1 MRRNSKMAM
10 RKVFYGPD
18 GIMLKY
24 ILRMYDKES
33 LLNYARDLEIK
44 RTSGLKKDELAEK
57 IANELLM
64 PTVMRRR
71 IAVLSP
77 ECRILLE
84 RAMREAFI
92 PTPEEM
98 DDALCLHESD
108 YAFLNK
114 REQLD
119 VPVDVKIAYEKIN
132 TPEFRK
138 YARKMSWLSQCLNFG
153 EVFYGVFDKDVLR
166 KIYNVRK
173 GYHISE
179 EQLEKMCSEFPVDM
193 TECHMEEGQRFI
205 VAEYLAYDDRYK
217 NLLDI
222 QAGKD
227 FYIPNAQEVLD
238 YSRNLYLSQ
247 EPAYQNFR
255 EFLQHEIGMT
265 YDEADAEALETW
277 DKIQFDIDFTEIVQ
291 YIIDVY
297 EDLLDG
303 TKIEKIIQLLQE
315 VNNNTRMRIHRGH
328 TPNEMMRKGMEED
341 RFSQKPIVVP
351 GSTEAANLLK
361 SASEELKEM
370 GVCVDFD
377 SNAVIVPNNFS
388 QNNVSGQAANS
399 IKKIYPNDSCP
410 CGSGKKFK
418 KCCGGHGKL

>member
-1 MRRNSKMAM
+1 MAM
-10 RKVFYGPD
+10 RKVFYGPE
-18 GIMLKY
+18 GIMLKH

-153 EVFYGVFDKDVLR
+153 EAFYGVFDKDVLR

-179 EQLEKMCSEFPVDM
+179 EQLEKMCNEFPDDM

-238 YSRNLYLSQ
+238 YARNLYLSQ

-265 YDEADAEALETW
+265 YDEADAEALEIW

-377 SNAVIVPNNFS
+377 SNAVIVPNNSS
-388 QNNVSGQAANS
+388 QNNVSGQVDNS
-399 IKKIYPNDSCP
+399 FKKIYPNDPCP

>member
-1 MRRNSKMAM
+1 MAM
-10 RKVFYGPD
+10 RKVFYGPE
-18 GIMLKY
+18 GIMLRHV
-24 ILRMYDKES
+24 LRMYDKES
-33 LLNYARDLEIK
+33 LLNYARDLEIR
-44 RTSGLKKDELAEK
+44 RTSGLKKDELADK

-84 RAMREAFI
+84 RAMREPFI
-92 PTPEEM
+92 PTPGEM

-119 VPVDVKIAYEKIN
+119 VPIDVKIAYEKLN

-138 YARKMSWLSQCLNFG
+138 YARKMSWLSQCLDFG
-153 EVFYGVFDKDVLR
+153 EAFYGVFDKDVLR
-166 KIYNVRK
+166 KVFNVRK
-173 GYHISE
+173 GFHISE
-179 EQLEKMCSEFPVDM
+179 EELEKLCNEFPDDM

-205 VAEYLAYDDRYK
+205 VAEYLAYSDRYK
-217 NLLDI
+217 DLLDI

-227 FYIPNAQEVLD
+227 FYIPNEQEVRD
-238 YSRNLYLSQ
+238 YARNLYLSQ
-247 EPAYQNFR
+247 KPAYQNFR

-315 VNNNTRMRIHRGH
+315 VNNNTRMQIHRGH

>member
-1 MRRNSKMAM
+1 MAM
-10 RKVFYGPD
+10 RKVFYGPE
-18 GIMLKY
+18 GIMLKH

-84 RAMREAFI
+84 RAMREPLI

-98 DDALCLHESD
+98 DDALFLHESD

-179 EQLEKMCSEFPVDM
+179 EQLEKMCNEFPDDM

-265 YDEADAEALETW
+265 FDEANAEAMEIW

-291 YIIDVY
+291 YFIDVY
-297 EDLLDG
+297 EDLLDDI
-303 TKIEKIIQLLQE
+303 KIEEIIPLLQE
-315 VNNNTRMRIHRGH
+315 LNNSTRMQIHRGH
-328 TPNEMMRKGMEED
+328 TPNEMMRKGMEEG
-341 RFSQKPIVVP
+341 RFSQRPTVVP
-351 GSTEAANLLK
+351 GSAEAASLLK

-377 SNAVIVPNNFS
+377 SNAVIVPNNSS
-388 QNNVSGQAANS
+388 QNNVSGQVANS
-399 IKKIYPNDSCP
+399 FKKIYPNDPCP

-418 KCCGGHGKL
+418 KCCGKHGKL

>member
-1 MRRNSKMAM
+1 MAM

-98 DDALCLHESD
+98 DDALCLHEGD

-179 EQLEKMCSEFPVDM
+179 EQLEKMCNEFPDDM

-205 VAEYLAYDDRYK
+205 VAEYLAYRDRYK
-217 NLLDI
+217 DLLDI

-238 YSRNLYLSQ
+238 YARNLYLSQ

-315 VNNNTRMRIHRGH
+315 VNNNTRMRIHKGH

>member
-1 MRRNSKMAM
+1 MAM
-10 RKVFYGPD
+10 RKVFYGPE
-18 GIMLKY
+18 GIMLRHV
-24 ILRMYDKES
+24 LRMYDKES
-33 LLNYARDLEIK
+33 LLNYARDLEIR
-44 RTSGLKKDELAEK
+44 RTSGLKKDELADK

-84 RAMREAFI
+84 RAMREPFI

-98 DDALCLHESD
+98 DDTLCLHESD

-119 VPVDVKIAYEKIN
+119 VPIDVKIAYGKLN

-138 YARKMSWLSQCLNFG
+138 YARKMSWLSQCLDFG
-153 EVFYGVFDKDVLR
+153 EAFYGVFDKDVLR
-166 KIYNVRK
+166 KVFNVRK

-179 EQLEKMCSEFPVDM
+179 EELEKLCNEFPDDM

-205 VAEYLAYDDRYK
+205 VAEYLAYSDRYK
-217 NLLDI
+217 DLLDI

-227 FYIPNAQEVLD
+227 FYIPNEQEVLD
-238 YSRNLYLSQ
+238 YARNLYLSQ
-247 EPAYQNFR
+247 KPAYQNFR

-265 YDEADAEALETW
+265 YDEADAEALEIW

-297 EDLLDG
+297 EDLLDD
-303 TKIEKIIQLLQE
+303 TKIEEIIQLLQE
-315 VNNNTRMRIHRGH
+315 LNNNTRMQIHRGH
-328 TPNEMMRKGMEED
+328 TPNEMMRKGMEEGC
-341 RFSQKPIVVP
+341 FSQRPIVVP
-351 GSTEAANLLK
+351 GSTETANLLK

-370 GVCVDFD
+370 GICVNFD
-377 SNAVIVPNNFS
+377 SNVAIVPNNSS
-388 QNNVSGQAANS
+388 QNNVSGQVANS
-399 IKKIYPNDSCP
+399 FKKIYPNDSCS

-418 KCCGGHGKL
+418 KCCGRHDKL

>member
-1 MRRNSKMAM
+1 MAM
-10 RKVFYGPD
+10 RKVFYGPE
-18 GIMLKY
+18 GIMLKH

-84 RAMREAFI
+84 RAMREPLI

-98 DDALCLHESD
+98 DDALFLHESD

-132 TPEFRK
+132 TLEFRK
-138 YARKMSWLSQCLNFG
+138 YARKMSWLAQCLDFG
-153 EVFYGVFDKDVLR
+153 EALYGVFDKEILR
-166 KIYNVRK
+166 KMFNARK
-173 GYHISE
+173 GFHISE
-179 EQLEKMCSEFPVDM
+179 EELEKLCNEFPADM
-193 TECHMEEGQRFI
+193 TECHLEEGQRFI

-217 NLLDI
+217 ELLDI

-238 YSRNLYLSQ
+238 YARNLYFSQ

>member
-1 MRRNSKMAM
+1 M
-10 RKVFYGPD
+10 RKVFYGAD

-24 ILRMYDKES
+24 ILRMYDKEN

-44 RTSGLKKDELAEK
+44 RTSGLKKDELADK

-71 IAVLSP
+71 IAVLSS

-84 RAMREAFI
+84 RAMREPFI

-238 YSRNLYLSQ
+238 YARNLYLSQ

-255 EFLQHEIGMT
+255 EFLQHEIRMT
-265 YDEADAEALETW
+265 YDEADAEALEIW

-297 EDLLDG
+297 EDLLDD
-303 TKIEKIIQLLQE
+303 TKIEEIIQLLQE

-328 TPNEMMRKGMEED
+328 TPNEMMRKGMEEG
-341 RFSQKPIVVP
+341 RFSQRPIVVP
-351 GSTEAANLLK
+351 GSTETANLLK

-370 GVCVDFD
+370 GICVDFD
-377 SNAVIVPNNFS
+377 SNAAIVPNNSS
-388 QNNVSGQAANS
+388 QNNVSGQVANS
-399 IKKIYPNDSCP
+399 FKKIYPNDPCP

-418 KCCGGHGKL
+418 KCCGGHDKL

>member
-1 MRRNSKMAM
+1 MAM

-179 EQLEKMCSEFPVDM
+179 EQLEKMCNEFPDDM

-205 VAEYLAYDDRYK
+205 VAEYLAYRDRYK
-217 NLLDI
+217 DLLDI

-238 YSRNLYLSQ
+238 YARNLYLSQ

-341 RFSQKPIVVP
+341 RFSQRPIVVP
-351 GSTEAANLLK
+351 VSTEAANLLK

>member
-1 MRRNSKMAM
+1 MAM
-10 RKVFYGPD
+10 RKVFYGPE
-18 GIMLKY
+18 GIMLKH

-84 RAMREAFI
+84 RAMREPLI

-98 DDALCLHESD
+98 DDALFLHESD

-153 EVFYGVFDKDVLR
+153 EAFYGVFDKDVLR

-179 EQLEKMCSEFPVDM
+179 EQLEKMCNEFPVDM

-238 YSRNLYLSQ
+238 YARNLYLSQ

-297 EDLLDG
+297 EDLLDD
-303 TKIEKIIQLLQE
+303 TKIEEIIQLLQE
-315 VNNNTRMRIHRGH
+315 LNNNTRMQIHRGH

-341 RFSQKPIVVP
+341 RLSQKPIVVP

>member
-1 MRRNSKMAM
+1 MAM
-10 RKVFYGPD
+10 RKVFYGPE
-18 GIMLKY
+18 GIMLRH

-33 LLNYARDLEIK
+33 LLNYARDLEIR
-44 RTSGLKKDELAEK
+44 RTSGLKKDELADK

-71 IAVLSP
+71 IAVLSS

-84 RAMREAFI
+84 RAMREPFI

-238 YSRNLYLSQ
+238 YARNLYLSQ

-255 EFLQHEIGMT
+255 EFLQHEIRMT
-265 YDEADAEALETW
+265 YDEADAEALEIW

-297 EDLLDG
+297 EDLLDD
-303 TKIEKIIQLLQE
+303 TKIEEIIQLLQE

-328 TPNEMMRKGMEED
+328 TPNEMMRKGMEEG
-341 RFSQKPIVVP
+341 RFSQRPIVVP
-351 GSTEAANLLK
+351 GSTETANLLK

-370 GVCVDFD
+370 GICVDFD
-377 SNAVIVPNNFS
+377 SNAAIVPNNSS
-388 QNNVSGQAANS
+388 QNNVSGQVANS
-399 IKKIYPNDSCP
+399 FKKIYPNDPCP

-418 KCCGGHGKL
+418 KCCGGHDKL

>member
-1 MRRNSKMAM
+1 MAM
-10 RKVFYGPD
+10 RKVFYGPN

-166 KIYNVRK
+166 KMYNVRK

-179 EQLEKMCSEFPVDM
+179 EQLEKMCNEFPDDM

-205 VAEYLAYDDRYK
+205 VAEYLAYRDRYK
-217 NLLDI
+217 DLLDI

-238 YSRNLYLSQ
+238 YARNLYLSQ

-399 IKKIYPNDSCP
+399 IKKIYPNDLCP

>member
-1 MRRNSKMAM
+1 M
-10 RKVFYGPD
+10 RKVFYGPE
-18 GIMLKY
+18 GIMLKH

-84 RAMREAFI
+84 RAMREPLI

-98 DDALCLHESD
+98 DDALFLHESD

-153 EVFYGVFDKDVLR
+153 EAFYGVFDKDVLR

-179 EQLEKMCSEFPVDM
+179 EQLEKMCNEFPDDM

-205 VAEYLAYDDRYK
+205 VAEYLAYRDRYK
-217 NLLDI
+217 DLLDI

-238 YSRNLYLSQ
+238 YARNLYLSQ

-265 YDEADAEALETW
+265 YDEADAEALEIW

-297 EDLLDG
+297 EDLLDD
-303 TKIEKIIQLLQE
+303 TKIEEIIQLLQE
-315 VNNNTRMRIHRGH
+315 VNNNTRMQIHRGH
-328 TPNEMMRKGMEED
+328 TPNEMMRKGMEEG
-341 RFSQKPIVVP
+341 RFSQRTTVVP
-351 GSTEAANLLK
+351 GSAEAASLLK

-377 SNAVIVPNNFS
+377 SNAVIVPNNSS
-388 QNNVSGQAANS
+388 QNNVFGQVDNS
-399 IKKIYPNDSCP
+399 FKKIYPNDPCP

-418 KCCGGHGKL
+418 KCCGKHGKL

>member
-1 MRRNSKMAM
+1 MAM
-10 RKVFYGPD
+10 RKVFYGPE
-18 GIMLKY
+18 GIMLRHV
-24 ILRMYDKES
+24 LRMYDKES
-33 LLNYARDLEIK
+33 LLNYARDLEIR
-44 RTSGLKKDELAEK
+44 RTSGLKKDELADK

-179 EQLEKMCSEFPVDM
+179 EELEKLCNEFPDDM

-205 VAEYLAYDDRYK
+205 AAEYLVYRDRYK
-217 NLLDI
+217 DLLDI

-238 YSRNLYLSQ
+238 YARNLYLSQ

-265 YDEADAEALETW
+265 YEEADEEALEIW
-277 DKIQFDIDFTEIVQ
+277 DKIQFNVDFSDIVQ
-291 YIIDVY
+291 YLIDVCG
-297 EDLLDG
+297 DLLDD
-303 TKIEKIIQLLQE
+303 TKIEEMIQLLQE
-315 VNNNTRMRIHRGH
+315 LNNNTRMQIHRGH

-341 RFSQKPIVVP
+341 RLSQKPIVVP

>member
-1 MRRNSKMAM
+1 MAM
-10 RKVFYGPD
+10 RKVFYGPE
-18 GIMLKY
+18 GIMLRHV
-24 ILRMYDKES
+24 LRMYDKES
-33 LLNYARDLEIK
+33 LLNYARDLEIR
-44 RTSGLKKDELAEK
+44 RTSGLKKDELADK

-84 RAMREAFI
+84 RAMREPFI

-166 KIYNVRK
+166 KIYNARK

-179 EQLEKMCSEFPVDM
+179 EELEKLCNEFPNDM

-205 VAEYLAYDDRYK
+205 AAEYLVYRDRYK
-217 NLLDI
+217 DLLDI

-238 YSRNLYLSQ
+238 YARNLYLSQ

-265 YDEADAEALETW
+265 YEEADEEALEIW
-277 DKIQFDIDFTEIVQ
+277 DKIQFNVDFSDIVQ
-291 YIIDVY
+291 YLIDVCG
-297 EDLLDG
+297 DLLDD
-303 TKIEKIIQLLQE
+303 TKIEEMIQLLQE
-315 VNNNTRMRIHRGH
+315 LNNNTRMQIHRGH

-341 RFSQKPIVVP
+341 RLSQKPIVVP
-351 GSTEAANLLK
+351 GSTEAASLLK

-377 SNAVIVPNNFS
+377 SNAVIVPNNSS
-388 QNNVSGQAANS
+388 QNNVFGQVDNS
-399 IKKIYPNDSCP
+399 FKKIYPNDPCP

-418 KCCGGHGKL
+418 KCCGKHGKL

>member
-1 MRRNSKMAM
+1 MAM
-10 RKVFYGPD
+10 RKVFYGPE
-18 GIMLKY
+18 GIMLKH

-84 RAMREAFI
+84 RAMREPLI

-98 DDALCLHESD
+98 DDALFLHESD

-179 EQLEKMCSEFPVDM
+179 EQLEKMCNEFPDDM

-205 VAEYLAYDDRYK
+205 VAEYLAYRDRYK
-217 NLLDI
+217 DLLDI

-265 YDEADAEALETW
+265 FDEANAEAMEIW

>member
-1 MRRNSKMAM
+1 MAM
-10 RKVFYGPD
+10 RKVFYGPE
-18 GIMLKY
+18 GIMLRHV
-24 ILRMYDKES
+24 LRMYDKES
-33 LLNYARDLEIK
+33 LLNYARDLEIR
-44 RTSGLKKDELAEK
+44 RTSGLKKDELADK

-84 RAMREAFI
+84 RAMREPFI
-92 PTPEEM
+92 PTPGEM

-119 VPVDVKIAYEKIN
+119 VPIDVKIAYEKLN

-138 YARKMSWLSQCLNFG
+138 YARKMSWLSQCLDFG
-153 EVFYGVFDKDVLR
+153 EAFYGVFDKDVLR
-166 KIYNVRK
+166 KVFNVRK
-173 GYHISE
+173 GFHISE
-179 EQLEKMCSEFPVDM
+179 EELEKLCNEFPDDM

-205 VAEYLAYDDRYK
+205 VAEYLAYSDRYK
-217 NLLDI
+217 DLLDI

-227 FYIPNAQEVLD
+227 FYIPNEQEVRD
-238 YSRNLYLSQ
+238 YARNLYLSQ
-247 EPAYQNFR
+247 KPAYQNFR

-265 YDEADAEALETW
+265 YDEADAEALEIW

>member
-1 MRRNSKMAM
+1 MAM
-10 RKVFYGPD
+10 RKVFYGPE
-18 GIMLKY
+18 GIMLKH

-84 RAMREAFI
+84 RAMREPLI

-98 DDALCLHESD
+98 DDALFLHESD

-179 EQLEKMCSEFPVDM
+179 EQLEKMCNEFPDDM

-238 YSRNLYLSQ
+238 YARNLYLSQ

>member
-1 MRRNSKMAM
+1 MAM
-10 RKVFYGPD
+10 RKVFYGPE
-18 GIMLKY
+18 GIMLRHV
-24 ILRMYDKES
+24 LRMYDKES
-33 LLNYARDLEIK
+33 LLNYARDLEIR
-44 RTSGLKKDELAEK
+44 RTSGLKKDELADK

-84 RAMREAFI
+84 RAMREPFI

-179 EQLEKMCSEFPVDM
+179 EQLEKMCNEFPDDM

-205 VAEYLAYDDRYK
+205 VAEYLAYRDRYK
-217 NLLDI
+217 DLLDI

-238 YSRNLYLSQ
+238 YARNLYLSQ

-341 RFSQKPIVVP
+341 RLSQKPIVVP

>member
-1 MRRNSKMAM
+1 MAM

-33 LLNYARDLEIK
+33 LLNYARDLEIR
-44 RTSGLKKDELAEK
+44 RTSGLKKDELADK

-71 IAVLSP
+71 IAVLSS

-84 RAMREAFI
+84 RAMREPFI

-138 YARKMSWLSQCLNFG
+138 YASKMSWLSQCLNFG

-238 YSRNLYLSQ
+238 YARNLYLSQ

-265 YDEADAEALETW
+265 YDEADAEALEIW

-328 TPNEMMRKGMEED
+328 TPNEMMRKGMEEG
-341 RFSQKPIVVP
+341 RFSQRPIVVP
-351 GSTEAANLLK
+351 GSTETANLLK

-370 GVCVDFD
+370 GICVDFD
-377 SNAVIVPNNFS
+377 SNAAIVPNNSS
-388 QNNVSGQAANS
+388 QNNVSGQVANS
-399 IKKIYPNDSCP
+399 FKKIYPNDPCP

-418 KCCGGHGKL
+418 KCCGGHDKL

>member
-1 MRRNSKMAM
+1 MAM
-10 RKVFYGPD
+10 RKVFYGPE
-18 GIMLKY
+18 GIMLKH

-71 IAVLSP
+71 IAVLSS

-84 RAMREAFI
+84 RAMREPFI

-179 EQLEKMCSEFPVDM
+179 EQLEKMCNEFPDDM

-238 YSRNLYLSQ
+238 YARNLYLSQ

-265 YDEADAEALETW
+265 YDEADAEALEIW

-328 TPNEMMRKGMEED
+328 TPNEMMRKGMEEGC
-341 RFSQKPIVVP
+341 FSQRPIVVP
-351 GSTEAANLLK
+351 GSTETANLLK
-361 SASEELKEM
+361 SALEELKEM
-370 GVCVDFD
+370 GICVDFD
-377 SNAVIVPNNFS
+377 SNAAIVPNNSS
-388 QNNVSGQAANS
+388 QNNVSGQVANS
-399 IKKIYPNDSCP
+399 FKKIYPNDPCP

>member
-1 MRRNSKMAM
+1 MAM
-10 RKVFYGPD
+10 RKVFYGPE
-18 GIMLKY
+18 GIMLRHV
-24 ILRMYDKES
+24 LRMYDKES
-33 LLNYARDLEIK
+33 LLNYARDLEIR
-44 RTSGLKKDELAEK
+44 RTSGLKKDELADK

-84 RAMREAFI
+84 RAMREPLI

-179 EQLEKMCSEFPVDM
+179 EQLEKMCNEFPDDM

-238 YSRNLYLSQ
+238 YARNLYLSQ

>member
-1 MRRNSKMAM
+1 MAM
-10 RKVFYGPD
+10 RKVFYGPE
-18 GIMLKY
+18 GIMLKH

-84 RAMREAFI
+84 RAMREPLI

-98 DDALCLHESD
+98 DDALFLHESD

-153 EVFYGVFDKDVLR
+153 EAFYGVFDKDVLR

-238 YSRNLYLSQ
+238 YARNLYLSQ

-255 EFLQHEIGMT
+255 EFLQHEIRMT
-265 YDEADAEALETW
+265 YDEADAEALEIW

-291 YIIDVY
+291 YFIDVY
-297 EDLLDG
+297 EDLLDDI
-303 TKIEKIIQLLQE
+303 KIEEIIPLLQE
-315 VNNNTRMRIHRGH
+315 LNNSTRMQIHRGH
-328 TPNEMMRKGMEED
+328 TPNEMMRKGMEEG
-341 RFSQKPIVVP
+341 RFSQRPTVVP
-351 GSTEAANLLK
+351 GSAEAASLLK

-377 SNAVIVPNNFS
+377 SNAVIVPNNSS
-388 QNNVSGQAANS
+388 QNNVFGQVANS
-399 IKKIYPNDSCP
+399 FKKIYPNDPCP

>member
-1 MRRNSKMAM
+1 MAM
-10 RKVFYGPD
+10 RKVFYGPE
-18 GIMLKY
+18 GIMLRHV
-24 ILRMYDKES
+24 LRMYDKES
-33 LLNYARDLEIK
+33 LLNYARDLEIR
-44 RTSGLKKDELAEK
+44 RTSGLKKDELADK

-71 IAVLSP
+71 IAVLSS

-84 RAMREAFI
+84 RAMREPFI

-98 DDALCLHESD
+98 DDALFLHESD

-238 YSRNLYLSQ
+238 YARNLYLSQ

-255 EFLQHEIGMT
+255 EFLQHEIRMT
-265 YDEADAEALETW
+265 YDEADAEALEIW

-297 EDLLDG
+297 EDLLDD
-303 TKIEKIIQLLQE
+303 TKIEEIIQLLQE

-328 TPNEMMRKGMEED
+328 TPNEMMRKGMEEG
-341 RFSQKPIVVP
+341 RFSQRPIVVP
-351 GSTEAANLLK
+351 GSTETANLLK

-370 GVCVDFD
+370 GICVDFD
-377 SNAVIVPNNFS
+377 SNAAIVPNNSS
-388 QNNVSGQAANS
+388 QNNVSGQVANS
-399 IKKIYPNDSCP
+399 FKKIYPNDPCP

-418 KCCGGHGKL
+418 KCCGGHDKL

>member
-1 MRRNSKMAM
+1 MAM
-10 RKVFYGPD
+10 RKVFYGPE
-18 GIMLKY
+18 GIMLKH

-153 EVFYGVFDKDVLR
+153 EAFYGVFDKDVLR

-179 EQLEKMCSEFPVDM
+179 EQLEKMCNEFPDDM

-205 VAEYLAYDDRYK
+205 VAEYLAYRDRYK
-217 NLLDI
+217 DLLDI

-265 YDEADAEALETW
+265 FDEANAEAMEIW

-291 YIIDVY
+291 YFIDVY
-297 EDLLDG
+297 EDLLDDI
-303 TKIEKIIQLLQE
+303 KIEEIIPLLQE
-315 VNNNTRMRIHRGH
+315 LNNSTRMQIHRGH
-328 TPNEMMRKGMEED
+328 TPNEMMRKGMEEG
-341 RFSQKPIVVP
+341 RFSQRPTVVP
-351 GSTEAANLLK
+351 GSAEAASLLK

-377 SNAVIVPNNFS
+377 SNAVIVPNNSS
-388 QNNVSGQAANS
+388 QNNVFGQVANS
-399 IKKIYPNDSCP
+399 FKKIYPNDPCP

-418 KCCGGHGKL
+418 KCCGKHGKL

>member
-1 MRRNSKMAM
+1 MAM

-44 RTSGLKKDELAEK
+44 RTSGLKKDELADK

-71 IAVLSP
+71 IAVLSS

-84 RAMREAFI
+84 RAMREPFI

-138 YARKMSWLSQCLNFG
+138 YASKMSWLSQCLNFG

-238 YSRNLYLSQ
+238 YARNLYLSQ

-255 EFLQHEIGMT
+255 EFLQHEIGMP
-265 YDEADAEALETW
+265 YDEADAEALEIW

-328 TPNEMMRKGMEED
+328 TPNEMMRKGMEEG
-341 RFSQKPIVVP
+341 RFSQRPIVVP
-351 GSTEAANLLK
+351 GSTETANLLK

-370 GVCVDFD
+370 GICVDFD
-377 SNAVIVPNNFS
+377 SNAAIVPNNSS
-388 QNNVSGQAANS
+388 QNNVSGQVANS
-399 IKKIYPNDSCP
+399 FKKIYPNDPCP

-418 KCCGGHGKL
+418 KCCGGHDKL

>member
-1 MRRNSKMAM
+1 MAM

-84 RAMREAFI
+84 RAMREPLI

-98 DDALCLHESD
+98 DDALFLHESD

-238 YSRNLYLSQ
+238 YARNLYLSQ

-410 CGSGKKFK
+410 CGSGKKLK

>member
-1 MRRNSKMAM
+1 M
-10 RKVFYGPD
+10 RKVFYGPE
-18 GIMLKY
+18 GIMLKH

-84 RAMREAFI
+84 RAMREPLI

-98 DDALCLHESD
+98 DDALFLHESD

-153 EVFYGVFDKDVLR
+153 EAFYGVFDKDVLR

-179 EQLEKMCSEFPVDM
+179 EQLEKMCNEFPVDM

-238 YSRNLYLSQ
+238 YARNLYLSQ

-265 YDEADAEALETW
+265 YDEADAEALEIW

-341 RFSQKPIVVP
+341 RLSQKPIVVP

-377 SNAVIVPNNFS
+377 SNAVIVPNNSS
-388 QNNVSGQAANS
+388 QNNVFGQVDNS
-399 IKKIYPNDSCP
+399 FKKIYPNDPCP

-418 KCCGGHGKL
+418 KCCGKHGKL

>member
-1 MRRNSKMAM
+1 MAM
-10 RKVFYGPD
+10 RKVFYGPE
-18 GIMLKY
+18 GIMLKH

-33 LLNYARDLEIK
+33 LLNYARDLEIR
-44 RTSGLKKDELAEK
+44 RTSGLKKDELADK

-84 RAMREAFI
+84 RAMREPFI

-98 DDALCLHESD
+98 EDALCLHESD

-179 EQLEKMCSEFPVDM
+179 EQLEKMCNEFPDDM

-205 VAEYLAYDDRYK
+205 VAEYLAYRDRYK
-217 NLLDI
+217 DLLDI

-238 YSRNLYLSQ
+238 YARNLYLSQ

>member
-1 MRRNSKMAM
+1 MAM

-98 DDALCLHESD
+98 DDALFLHESD

-179 EQLEKMCSEFPVDM
+179 EQLEKMCNEFPDDM

-205 VAEYLAYDDRYK
+205 VAEYLAYRDRYK
-217 NLLDI
+217 DLLDI

-238 YSRNLYLSQ
+238 YARNLYLSQ

-255 EFLQHEIGMT
+255 EFLHHEIGMT

>member
-1 MRRNSKMAM
+1 MAM
-10 RKVFYGPD
+10 RKVFYGPE
-18 GIMLKY
+18 GIMLKH

-84 RAMREAFI
+84 RAMREPLI

-98 DDALCLHESD
+98 DDALFLHESD

-132 TPEFRK
+132 TPEFGK

-153 EVFYGVFDKDVLR
+153 EAFYGVFDKDVLR

-179 EQLEKMCSEFPVDM
+179 EQLEKMCSEFPDDM
-193 TECHMEEGQRFI
+193 TECHMEEGRRFI

-265 YDEADAEALETW
+265 FDEANAEAMEIW

-291 YIIDVY
+291 YFIDVY
-297 EDLLDG
+297 EDLLDDI
-303 TKIEKIIQLLQE
+303 KIEEIIPLLQE
-315 VNNNTRMRIHRGH
+315 LNNSTRMQIHRGH
-328 TPNEMMRKGMEED
+328 TPNEMMRKGMEEG
-341 RFSQKPIVVP
+341 RFSQRPTVVP
-351 GSTEAANLLK
+351 GSAEAASLLK

-377 SNAVIVPNNFS
+377 SNAVIVPNNSS
-388 QNNVSGQAANS
+388 QNNVFGQVDNS
-399 IKKIYPNDSCP
+399 FKKIYPNDPCP

-418 KCCGGHGKL
+418 KCCGKHGKL

>member
-1 MRRNSKMAM
+1 MAM
-10 RKVFYGPD
+10 RKVFYGPE
-18 GIMLKY
+18 GIMLKH

-265 YDEADAEALETW
+265 YDEADAEALEIW

-297 EDLLDG
+297 EDLLDD
-303 TKIEKIIQLLQE
+303 TKIEEIIQLLQE
-315 VNNNTRMRIHRGH
+315 LNNNTRMQIHRGH
-328 TPNEMMRKGMEED
+328 TPNEMMRKGMEEGC
-341 RFSQKPIVVP
+341 FSQRPIVVP
-351 GSTEAANLLK
+351 GSTETANLLK

-370 GVCVDFD
+370 GICVDFD
-377 SNAVIVPNNFS
+377 SNAAIVPNNSS
-388 QNNVSGQAANS
+388 QNNVSGQVPNS
-399 IKKIYPNDSCP
+399 FKKIYPNDPCS

-418 KCCGGHGKL
+418 KCCGRHDKL

>member
-1 MRRNSKMAM
+1 MAM
-10 RKVFYGPD
+10 RKVFYGPE
-18 GIMLKY
+18 GIMLKH

-84 RAMREAFI
+84 RAMREPLI

-98 DDALCLHESD
+98 DDALFLHESD

-153 EVFYGVFDKDVLR
+153 EAFYGVFDKDVLR

-179 EQLEKMCSEFPVDM
+179 EELEKLCNEFPDDM

-205 VAEYLAYDDRYK
+205 AAEYLAYRDRYK
-217 NLLDI
+217 DLLDI

-265 YDEADAEALETW
+265 FDEANAEAMEIW

-291 YIIDVY
+291 YFIDVY
-297 EDLLDG
+297 EDLLDDI
-303 TKIEKIIQLLQE
+303 KIEEIIPLLQE
-315 VNNNTRMRIHRGH
+315 LNNSTRMQIHRGH
-328 TPNEMMRKGMEED
+328 TPNEMMRKGMEEG
-341 RFSQKPIVVP
+341 RFSQRPTVVP
-351 GSTEAANLLK
+351 GSAEAASLLK

-377 SNAVIVPNNFS
+377 SNAVIVPNNSS
-388 QNNVSGQAANS
+388 QNNVFGQVANS
-399 IKKIYPNDSCP
+399 FKKIYPNDPCP

-418 KCCGGHGKL
+418 KCCGKHGKL

>member
-1 MRRNSKMAM
+1 MAM

-71 IAVLSP
+71 IAVLSS

-84 RAMREAFI
+84 RAMREPFI

-138 YARKMSWLSQCLNFG
+138 YASKMSWLSQCLNFG

-238 YSRNLYLSQ
+238 YARNLYLSQ

-328 TPNEMMRKGMEED
+328 TPNEMMRKGMEEG
-341 RFSQKPIVVP
+341 RFSQRPIVVP
-351 GSTEAANLLK
+351 GSTETANLLK

-370 GVCVDFD
+370 GICVDFD
-377 SNAVIVPNNFS
+377 SNAAIVPNNSS
-388 QNNVSGQAANS
+388 QNNVSGQVANS
-399 IKKIYPNDSCP
+399 FKKIYPNDPCP

-418 KCCGGHGKL
+418 KCCGGHDKL

>member
-1 MRRNSKMAM
+1 MAM

-84 RAMREAFI
+84 RAMREPLI

-179 EQLEKMCSEFPVDM
+179 EQLEKMCNEFPDDM

-205 VAEYLAYDDRYK
+205 VAEYLAYRDRYK
-217 NLLDI
+217 DLLDI

-265 YDEADAEALETW
+265 FDEANAEAMEIW

-291 YIIDVY
+291 YFIDVY
-297 EDLLDG
+297 EDLLDDI
-303 TKIEKIIQLLQE
+303 KIEEIIPLLQE
-315 VNNNTRMRIHRGH
+315 LNNNTRMQIHRGH

>member
-1 MRRNSKMAM
+1 MAM
-10 RKVFYGPD
+10 RKVFYGPE
-18 GIMLKY
+18 GIMLKH

-265 YDEADAEALETW
+265 YDEADAEALEIW

>member
-1 MRRNSKMAM
+1 MAM

-84 RAMREAFI
+84 RAMREPFI

-138 YARKMSWLSQCLNFG
+138 YACKMSWLSQCLNFG

-179 EQLEKMCSEFPVDM
+179 EQLEKMCNEFPDDM

-238 YSRNLYLSQ
+238 YARNLYLSQ